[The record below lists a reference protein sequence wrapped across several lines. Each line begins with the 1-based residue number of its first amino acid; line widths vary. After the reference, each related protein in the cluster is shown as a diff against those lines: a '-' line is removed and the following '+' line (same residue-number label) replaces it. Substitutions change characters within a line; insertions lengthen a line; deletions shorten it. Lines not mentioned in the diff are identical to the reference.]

1 MIFLMSSYPMAGS
14 SDGGSEGWMR
24 YELAELYD
32 KAGKA
37 EVANL
42 IRGGGGGRGGRG
54 GQGGELRQMKY
65 GLPQAPD
72 LPMRTLSDEEI
83 RLSDFPDK
91 LIFVSFF
98 ELSDD
103 SPAMLQTL
111 EKIYREVKNLVVV
124 GIAMDKVERAA
135 RPLGAEKIRSVVEKA
150 NATYPIVIGTR
161 AVHDLFEFASGELIA
176 QLPTTFAI
184 IGNGNLIH
192 EKREGVLSQEE
203 LQDLIASMKGR
214 RKALNLEPNILWAN
228 RVIEF
233 SSEYS
238 DADWSAE
245 QILGQPNTY
254 LAVKTASVPKNGDL
268 PTAWASESED
278 GQSEFIKVGFEIPA
292 QITGVKIY
300 ETYNPGSVER
310 VEAIDE
316 TGNAHLLWQGVAE
329 VLPKRKRIFRID
341 VPPTAYKVHALV
353 IHLDSQRVPGWN
365 QIDAVGIVYQE

>member
-1 MIFLMSSYPMAGS
+1 
-14 SDGGSEGWMR
+14 
-24 YELAELYD
+24 
-32 KAGKA
+32 
-37 EVANL
+37 
-42 IRGGGGGRGGRG
+42 
-54 GQGGELRQMKY
+54 
-65 GLPQAPD
+65 
-72 LPMRTLSDEEI
+72 MRTLSDERI

-124 GIAMDKVERAA
+124 GIAMDKVVVERAA
-135 RPLGAEKIRSVVEKA
+135 RPLDAEKVRSVVEKA

-184 IGNGNLIH
+184 IGNENLIH
-192 EKREGVLSQEE
+192 EKREGILSREE

-228 RVIEF
+228 RVIKF

-238 DADWSAE
+238 DSDWSAE
-245 QILGQPNTY
+245 QILGPPDTY
-254 LAVKTASVPKNGDL
+254 PKNGDL

-278 GQSEFIKVGFEIPA
+278 GQSEFIKVGFETPA
-292 QITGVKIY
+292 HITGVKIY
-300 ETYNPGSVER
+300 ETYNPSSVER

-316 TGNAHLLWQGVAE
+316 TGNAHLLWQGIAE

-341 VPPTAYKVHALV
+341 VPPTEYKVHALV